1 MGDDEARAPVE
12 TTRARCR
19 NCGEPLR
26 GPFCHRCGQSRK
38 ELHRSLRAL
47 VAELAGD
54 LWGYDSR
61 LLRTLRVLL
70 FQPGRLSLEFLRGRR
85 VRYVGPIR
93 LYLLSALLYFALFA
107 VVESHFV
114 QIQIGANQGGEET
127 SHGPM
132 VIGPSSAEDGPGAPA
147 EVSRL
152 ERGAQ
157 KMAAERGRFDR
168 LFVAQVPRAFFLLV
182 PVYALLL
189 RLAFRSSGL
198 YYAEQ
203 LVVSFHLHSFAFVL
217 FSAVHVLGALPRPP
231 KVVELPIVGGL
242 ALWGVVY
249 LWRALRRIEGLS
261 VWQTLWRLV
270 LVSGLYVL
278 SIGGA
283 VGLLVVG
290 IFWWAGGG

>member
-26 GPFCHRCGQSRK
+26 GPFCHRCGQSRM

-47 VAELAGD
+47 AAELAGD

-61 LLRTLRVLL
+61 LLRTVRVLL
-70 FQPGRLSLEFLRGRR
+70 LHPGRLSLDYLQGRR

-93 LYLLSALLYFALFA
+93 LYLLSALLFFALFA
-107 VVESHFV
+107 IAESHFV
-114 QIQIGANQGGEET
+114 QIGITQTGDGTI
-127 SHGPM
+127 HGPM
-132 VIGPSSAEDGPGAPA
+132 VIGPSSAEEGSGGPAD
-147 EVSRL
+147 VSRL
-152 ERGAQ
+152 ERGTRRI
-157 KMAAERGRFDR
+157 AAERGRFDR
-168 LFVAQVPRAFFLLV
+168 IFITQIPRAFFLLV

-231 KVVELPIVGGL
+231 VVLEYLILGGL
-242 ALWGVVY
+242 ALWGEVY
-249 LWRALRRIEGLS
+249 FWRAMRRIEALS
-261 VWQTLWRLV
+261 VGKTLWRLV
-270 LVSGLYVL
+270 LVTGLYLL

-283 VGLLVVG
+283 VGLLILG
-290 IFWWAGGG
+290 ILWWAGGE